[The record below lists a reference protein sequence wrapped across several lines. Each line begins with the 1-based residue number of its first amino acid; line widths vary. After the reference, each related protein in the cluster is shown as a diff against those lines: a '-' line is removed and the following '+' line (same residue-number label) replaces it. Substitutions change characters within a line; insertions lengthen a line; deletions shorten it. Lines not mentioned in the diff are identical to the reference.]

1 VRRCATCVANKS
13 VRLHFALFR
22 VGEGGVGNTGEV
34 IPVGGNCA
42 AISESLLEGSV
53 ETSGIAYIQG

>member
-1 VRRCATCVANKS
+1 MRRCATSVANKN

-34 IPVGGNCA
+34 NPVGGICA
-42 AISESLLEGSV
+42 ANSESMLEGSV
-53 ETSGIAYIQG
+53 LTKGIAYIQG